1 MKEEI
6 LRLAEERARTD
17 AALRK
22 KSDMVQLYYDELEK
36 RMHRKQRMWV
46 ETGRL

>member
-36 RMHRKQRMWV
+36 CIGNRECGA

>member
-36 RMHRKQRMWV
+36 ECIGNRECGA